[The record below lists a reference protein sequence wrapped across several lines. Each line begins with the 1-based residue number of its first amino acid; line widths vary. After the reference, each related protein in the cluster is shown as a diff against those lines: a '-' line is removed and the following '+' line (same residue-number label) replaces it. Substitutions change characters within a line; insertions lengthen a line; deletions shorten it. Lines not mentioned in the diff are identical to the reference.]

1 MYFLGE
7 RIVDGHCTRPRF
19 KTDYYWV
26 VTLGTFHSHSRHIKL
41 SITNRMLIM
50 GSESLRPLTGYVF
63 SVSLVGIEMCAGAN
77 NAKDSKTQDEC
88 GGLVRAGRHSFSES
102 RTCVLECSIGAPR
115 KPHTEQF
122 LASVISAFIAFLVT
136 LNVEYC

>member
-1 MYFLGE
+1 
-7 RIVDGHCTRPRF
+7 
-19 KTDYYWV
+19 
-26 VTLGTFHSHSRHIKL
+26 
-41 SITNRMLIM
+41 M

-77 NAKDSKTQDEC
+77 NAKDSKTLAEC

-136 LNVEYC
+136 LNFIVVVNIASSALEPYCYRTFVA